1 MMRIV
6 LQYVLALGFILLQ
19 GFRAS
24 DANALDVNTSQE
36 ACGYYQASE
45 LSYCFAPTAPQLSLR
60 HGLEAIEIEEEE
72 EDRRSSNKKH
82 LSNVTPFTAL
92 FYALYLGVFQDF
104 EQTHSAFNASAVTLI
119 SQLPL
124 FIAYSDYRL

>member
-6 LQYVLALGFILLQ
+6 LQYVLALGFFLLQ
-19 GFRAS
+19 GFSAS
-24 DANALDVNTSQE
+24 DANALDAHSYQD
-36 ACGYYQASE
+36 ACGHYQVSE

-72 EDRRSSNKKH
+72 EYRRSSNKKH

-92 FYALYLGVFQDF
+92 FYALYFGVFQYF
-104 EQTHSAFNASAVTLI
+104 EQTHSAFNSSAETLI
-119 SQLPL
+119 SELPL
-124 FIAYSDYRL
+124 YIAFSDYRL